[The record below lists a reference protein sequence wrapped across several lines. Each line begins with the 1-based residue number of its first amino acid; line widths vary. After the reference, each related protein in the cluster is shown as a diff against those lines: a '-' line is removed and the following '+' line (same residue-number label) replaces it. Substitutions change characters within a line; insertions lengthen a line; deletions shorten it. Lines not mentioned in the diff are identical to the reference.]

1 MILSV
6 VLAVVFYSFV
16 ILAVGYVLNPE
27 EIALSQSTTG
37 LVTAD
42 AMAKAFGTSVM
53 AKVIIVGGMCGIVT
67 SWNSFMMVVPVHC
80 ILWQNLTWFRKY
92 LQNSIQSTK
101 HRSMH

>member
-1 MILSV
+1 MCIRDR
-6 VLAVVFYSFV
+6 FYSFV

-53 AKVIIVGGMCGIVT
+53 AKVIIVEMCIRDRCMGERHERNLVYPGKRTVRTQIFPD
-67 SWNSFMMVVPVHC
+67 NPV
-80 ILWQNLTWFRKY
+80 
-92 LQNSIQSTK
+92 IQ
-101 HRSMH
+101 RNRCR